1 MSEHNSE
8 VWADLERLSRRM
20 ARIEIALTERIIH
33 LEAEVAALKGQP
45 QDTRTVYQDARPINW
60 CDDGAAQEAIA
71 EIMRQDPGAR

>member
-20 ARIEIALTERIIH
+20 ARIEIALTERILA

-45 QDTRTVYQDARPINW
+45 ETQDTRAIYPDAREIDW
-60 CDDGAAQEAIA
+60 CAPTAADSAIA
-71 EIMRQDPGAR
+71 RIMEKG